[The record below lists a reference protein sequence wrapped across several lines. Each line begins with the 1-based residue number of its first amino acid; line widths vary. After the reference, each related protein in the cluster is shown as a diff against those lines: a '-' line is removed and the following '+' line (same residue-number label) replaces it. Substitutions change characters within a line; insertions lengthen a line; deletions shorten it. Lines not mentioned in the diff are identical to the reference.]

1 MKDIIKT
8 NSKSMQNKL
17 REILKITEE
26 LSRDDEFV
34 RSINSAKDEIIKSL
48 ENKGKLMTCGNGGSA
63 TQASHMVGEFVGRFA
78 FDRPALPAI
87 SLFDLATTT
96 AVGNDYGYDDIFSR
110 FVDSLGNENDI
121 LFSISTSGN
130 SGNCLKAME
139 AAKKN
144 GVRKVVFISST
155 AVYGVPRFHP
165 IEETTPLVPLGPYG
179 ESKFA
184 AEQVCEKYRAQGVD
198 ITIIRPK
205 TFLGAERL
213 GLFQILFEWIRNGYG
228 IYTIG
233 NGKNRYQL
241 LAVTDLVE
249 AIWLAATKPNV
260 NETFNVGAEEFVSS
274 KDELNAVGEHAGT
287 GSRVVT
293 TPAWLVKAVLQVL
306 EWLRLSPLS
315 AWHYKTADKDSFV
328 SIEKA
333 KRVLGWQPQKS
344 NTQTLIE
351 GYDWYA
357 ANWQK
362 YVNRMG
368 TNHRVSWDQKFLKY
382 FARKMK

>member
-1 MKDIIKT
+1 MA
-8 NSKSMQNKL
+8 S
-17 REILKITEE
+17 EHFFIT
-26 LSRDDEFV
+26 
-34 RSINSAKDEIIKSL
+34 
-48 ENKGKLMTCGNGGSA
+48 GGTGFLGIHITRVLLA
-63 TQASHMVGEFVGRFA
+63 RGQQVT
-78 FDRPALPAI
+78 
-87 SLFDLATTT
+87 LFDLLPLEEKDQDLEGKVRMVIGDVRDPEVVARASEGVNVIVHAAASLPIKRDDAEIM
-96 AVGNDYGYDDIFSR
+96 AVNVKGT
-110 FVDSLGNENDI
+110 ENV
-121 LFSISTSGN
+121 
-130 SGNCLKAME
+130 ME